1 MQLLKAVDQERFQQM
16 TDQYSTKKKE
26 FDERWD
32 EYDRRTTPMPIMGE
46 RDWQSEVEMEQNM
59 RLVADMQMALQR
71 DIRSV

>member
-1 MQLLKAVDQERFQQM
+1 M
-16 TDQYSTKKKE
+16 TNRYSTKKKE

-32 EYDRRTTPMPIMGE
+32 EYDRRTTAMPTP

-71 DIRSV
+71 EIRCV